1 MKRHLIIIYT
11 VIIILVISGRYA
23 WLHCEWGWVSRISA
37 LAVIVGILIE
47 RWEALMGSKKPAS
60 ESTAQPPA
68 ASERLA
74 ILMLCFGTF
83 LAGFGEILGKL
94 AFGCSGG

>member
-23 WLHCEWGWVSRISA
+23 WLHCQWDWVSRISA
-37 LAVIVGILIE
+37 LAVIIGILIE
-47 RWEALMGSKKPAS
+47 HWGIIIGKPA
-60 ESTAQPPA
+60 PA
-68 ASERLA
+68 AQSSLNSERLA
-74 ILMLCFGTF
+74 ILMLCLGTF
-83 LAGFGEILGKL
+83 LAGFGEMFGKL

>member
-23 WLHCEWGWVSRISA
+23 WLHCQWDWVSRISA

-47 RWEALMGSKKPAS
+47 RWDTIMGKAPR
-60 ESTAQPPA
+60 ESTVQLTAT
-68 ASERLA
+68 SERFT
-74 ILMLCFGTF
+74 ILMLCLGTF
-83 LAGFGEILGKL
+83 LAGFGELLGKL

>member
-1 MKRHLIIIYT
+1 MKRHLITTYT

-23 WLHCEWGWVSRISA
+23 WLHCQWGWLSRISA
-37 LAVIVGILIE
+37 LAVIIGILIE
-47 RWEALMGSKKPAS
+47 HWDVLVGKAARQPAN
-60 ESTAQPPA
+60 QPSA
-68 ASERLA
+68 NSERLA

-83 LAGFGEILGKL
+83 LAGFGEILGRL

>member
-23 WLHCEWGWVSRISA
+23 WLHCQWDWVSRVSA
-37 LAVIVGILIE
+37 LAVIIGILIE
-47 RWEALMGSKKPAS
+47 HWNVLIGKTVREPNIEVSA
-60 ESTAQPPA
+60 T
-68 ASERLA
+68 SERLA
-74 ILMLCFGTF
+74 ILMLCLGTF
-83 LAGFGEILGKL
+83 LAGFGEMFGRL

>member
-1 MKRHLIIIYT
+1 MKRHLITTYT

-23 WLHCEWGWVSRISA
+23 WLHCQWGWLSRISA
-37 LAVIVGILIE
+37 LAVIIGILIE
-47 RWEALMGSKKPAS
+47 HWDVLVGKAARQPAVQAS
-60 ESTAQPPA
+60 AN
-68 ASERLA
+68 SERLA

-83 LAGFGEILGKL
+83 LAGFGEILGRL